1 LKIDDLN
8 TRYPSI
14 NDIQYPFVKRVRTT
28 ILLQKKLAIKYSVK
42 LLLLILFLPGLASAQ
57 TDTISQTSG
66 KPVGLS
72 DPFKSGKNK
81 PRKKTGA
88 RGTEIAVFV
97 PRNYFYA
104 SLKLPV
110 EELATYLL
118 TEDAEV
124 LDYENQNGLMLDFG
138 YGKQIH
144 KYFTLEGG
152 IQAYLAN
159 SLNLL
164 YEYGQDEGYDEV
176 TIRNNA
182 YALQLKP
189 IFTLPLDDEV
199 SLRVGAALNY
209 QMLRSAGKYYVYEER
224 SGETVLSSMTKHTHR
239 SRFLLNL
246 NPFVGA
252 DFKISNN
259 WGVGFDLSYVRLNWD
274 KSISGLR
281 FSSQPGLQLPVHKTS
296 EVFLAI
302 RVTFR

>member
-1 LKIDDLN
+1 M
-8 TRYPSI
+8 
-14 NDIQYPFVKRVRTT
+14 
-28 ILLQKKLAIKYSVK
+28 
-42 LLLLILFLPGLASAQ
+42 LLILFLPVLASAQ
-57 TDTISQTSG
+57 TDTTSQTTG

-72 DPFKSGKNK
+72 DPFKTGKHK
-81 PRKKTGA
+81 PQKKPGA
-88 RGTEIAVFV
+88 KGADKAAFV

-118 TEDAEV
+118 TEDTEV
-124 LDYENQNGLMLDFG
+124 LDYENQNGIMLDFG
-138 YGKQIH
+138 YGKQMH
-144 KYFTLEGG
+144 RYFTLEGG
-152 IQAYLAN
+152 VQAYLAN
-159 SLNLL
+159 SLNML

-176 TIRNNA
+176 IIRNNA

-199 SLRVGAALNY
+199 TLRIGASLNY
-209 QMLRSAGKYYVYEER
+209 QILRSAGKYYIYEDR

-239 SRFLLNL
+239 SRFLLNV

-252 DFKISNN
+252 DFKISSN
-259 WGVGFDLSYVRLNWD
+259 WGLGFDLSYVRLNWD

-281 FSSQPGLQLPVHKTS
+281 FSSQPDLQLPIHKTS

>member
-1 LKIDDLN
+1 M
-8 TRYPSI
+8 I
-14 NDIQYPFVKRVRTT
+14 NDTRDTFVQQIRNA
-28 ILLQKKLAIKYSVK
+28 LHIKNQRLRKHSLK
-42 LLLLILFLPGLASAQ
+42 FLMLILFLPGLAAAQ
-57 TDTISQTSG
+57 TDTTTQTTG

-72 DPFKSGKNK
+72 DPFKSGKHK
-81 PRKKTGA
+81 QRKKTGA
-88 RGTEIAVFV
+88 KDTEKAVFV

-152 IQAYLAN
+152 IHAYLGN

-164 YEYGQDEGYDEV
+164 YEYGQDEGYDELI
-176 TIRNNA
+176 IRNNA

-189 IFTLPLDDEV
+189 IFTLPLDGEV
-199 SLRVGAALNY
+199 TLRLGAAVNY

-224 SGETVLSSMTKHTHR
+224 SGETVMSSTTKHTHR
-239 SRFLLNL
+239 SRFLLNV

-259 WGVGFDLSYVRLNWD
+259 WGLGFDLSYVRLNWD

-281 FSSQPGLQLPVHKTS
+281 FSSQPDLQLPVHKTS
-296 EVFLAI
+296 DVFLAI